1 MKLPNTSA
9 DIWDIETLV
18 MLVKSWGKNEE
29 LSLTRL
35 QQKTMVLLAVAS
47 MWRIR
52 SDIGRLQWR
61 DVILHEGADGTCDGL
76 TLLVRT
82 PKECQ
87 AKVSKI
93 GPLSD
98 ITICPVHTATLFI
111 QRTKDLRREMD
122 QEHTFF
128 LGYIENSNL
137 TRSIRPATA
146 ASWLKSIMVEAKID
160 VEKYPPH
167 SIRAAAATKA
177 VIQGI
182 PIQDVKLHANW
193 SLNTD
198 TMERYYFRPP
208 NQHQRG
214 SHICE
219 AIFSHNADNNSTS
232 EVEGVS
238 TVIGI
243 EPTTADQEVDTDG
256 TQDVLGTQ
264 PWKKLSRFFNRH
276 VFSFLYQE

>member
-1 MKLPNTSA
+1 
-9 DIWDIETLV
+9 
-18 MLVKSWGKNEE
+18 
-29 LSLTRL
+29 
-35 QQKTMVLLAVAS
+35 
-47 MWRIR
+47 
-52 SDIGRLQWR
+52 
-61 DVILHEGADGTCDGL
+61 
-76 TLLVRT
+76 
-82 PKECQ
+82 
-87 AKVSKI
+87 
-93 GPLSD
+93 
-98 ITICPVHTATLFI
+98 
-111 QRTKDLRREMD
+111 MD